1 MDESIE
7 AIIELLCDLLEIAD
21 SKAGA
26 IILIIVIV
34 LIIIAALAYHIAI

>member
-1 MDESIE
+1 MDELTE
-7 AIIELLCDLLEIAD
+7 AIIELLCDLLVIAD